1 MRFALTTAV
10 GAGDVEARSICTREI
25 FKKMVTISCAS
36 RAALA
41 SSIAVLLT
49 FGLSGCATTW
59 RPIPLTPRVALTP
72 TKGDVT
78 TQARPGA
85 PIGGIVPV
93 DVSIANGTDEPY
105 LVEPDQIFAI
115 NEQGQKI
122 MPISAN
128 EAIQEAGNANALK
141 AGLTGAAKNL
151 AIGAIAGAATG
162 AAIGAAVGTIV
173 LSPAQGALVGAAIG
187 GSVGAA
193 SGGVYGG
200 VQGQAAAHRDAE
212 TQISALSLQT
222 REAHP
227 NYSINGY
234 VFFPKGEYTSIQ
246 MTLLNEETHRTDVRT
261 SSWEGGEIATG
272 AGSAT
277 PMSVSPTPASPNVAQ
292 PSPAPLFQE
301 QRQNET
307 E

>member
-1 MRFALTTAV
+1 MLTI
-10 GAGDVEARSICTREI
+10 RSDC
-25 FKKMVTISCAS
+25 

-41 SSIAVLLT
+41 TSIAALLA
-49 FGLSGCATTW
+49 FALGGCATAW
-59 RPIPLTPRVALTP
+59 NPIPITPRVALTP

-78 TQARPGA
+78 MTARPGE
-85 PIGGIVPV
+85 PIGRIVPV

-105 LVEPDQIFAI
+105 LVQPDQVFAI
-115 NEQGQKI
+115 NQQGQRI
-122 MPISAN
+122 MPVPAN

-151 AIGAIAGAATG
+151 AIGAVAGAATG

-193 SGGVYGG
+193 GGGVYGG
-200 VQGQAAAHRDAE
+200 VQGQAAAHRDAD

-246 MTLLNEETHRTDVRT
+246 MTVLNEETHQTDTRT
-261 SSWEGGEIATG
+261 SSWDGGEIATG
-272 AGSAT
+272 TNSTTPTT
-277 PMSVSPTPASPNVAQ
+277 PMSTSPTPAIPSVVQPPPAQ
-292 PSPAPLFQE
+292 QFQ
-301 QRQNET
+301 QPRQNQT

>member
-1 MRFALTTAV
+1 ML
-10 GAGDVEARSICTREI
+10 
-25 FKKMVTISCAS
+25 TISCVY
-36 RAALA
+36 RAARAL
-41 SSIAVLLT
+41 SIAALLA
-49 FGLSGCATTW
+49 FGLGGCATTW
-59 RPIPLTPRVALTP
+59 NPIPITPRVALTP

-78 TQARPGA
+78 MQALPGE
-85 PIGGIVPV
+85 PIGSVVPV

-115 NEQGQKI
+115 NEQGQRI
-122 MPISAN
+122 MPVTSSEAIEQAGSAN
-128 EAIQEAGNANALK
+128 SLK
-141 AGLTGAAKNL
+141 AGLTGAAKNA
-151 AIGAIAGAATG
+151 AIGAVVGAATG

-193 SGGVYGG
+193 GGGVYGG
-200 VQGQAAAHRDAE
+200 AQGQAAAHHDAE

-227 NYSINGY
+227 NYSVNGY

-246 MTLLNEETHRTDVRT
+246 MTLLNEETHQTDTRT
-261 SSWEGGEIATG
+261 SSWQGGEIATG
-272 AGSAT
+272 GASAV
-277 PMSVSPTPASPNVAQ
+277 PMSTSPATISPSIVQ
-292 PSPAPLFQE
+292 PSPARQFQE
-301 QRQNET
+301 QQQNRT

>member
-1 MRFALTTAV
+1 MLSA
-10 GAGDVEARSICTREI
+10 AGDGGVRSICTRETI
-25 FKKMVTISCAS
+25 KRMLTISCVY

-41 SSIAVLLT
+41 SSIAVLLA

-59 RPIPLTPRVALTP
+59 KPIPLTPRVALTP

-78 TQARPGA
+78 TQARPGK

-105 LVEPDQIFAI
+105 LIQPDQIFAI
-115 NEQGQKI
+115 NEQGQRI
-122 MPISAN
+122 MPISTN

-141 AGLTGAAKNL
+141 AGLTGAAKNA

-193 SGGVYGG
+193 GGGVYGG

-246 MTLLNEETHRTDVRT
+246 MTVLNEETHQSDTRT
-261 SSWEGGEIATG
+261 SPWEDGESTMSSGNAI
-272 AGSAT
+272 
-277 PMSVSPTPASPNVAQ
+277 PMNTSPRAVSP
-292 PSPAPLFQE
+292 
-301 QRQNET
+301 
-307 E
+307 

>member
-1 MRFALTTAV
+1 
-10 GAGDVEARSICTREI
+10 
-25 FKKMVTISCAS
+25 MVSISCVC

-41 SSIAVLLT
+41 SSLAILLAL
-49 FGLSGCATTW
+49 GLEGCATTW
-59 RPIPLTPRVALTP
+59 RPIPITPRVALTP

-78 TQARPGA
+78 TQARPGE

-115 NEQGQKI
+115 NEQGQRI
-122 MPISAN
+122 MPVSAS

-141 AGLTGAAKNL
+141 AGLTGAAKNA
-151 AIGAIAGAATG
+151 AIGAVAGAATG

-193 SGGVYGG
+193 GGGVYGG
-200 VQGQAAAHRDAE
+200 VQGQAAAHHDAE

-246 MTLLNEETHRTDVRT
+246 MTLLNEETHQSDTRT

-272 AGSAT
+272 SGSTSSMGT
-277 PMSVSPTPASPNVAQ
+277 PPPMPVSPSVVQPPPAQ
-292 PSPAPLFQE
+292 QFQE
-301 QRQNET
+301 QRQNQT

>member
-1 MRFALTTAV
+1 MRLALTTAV
-10 GAGDVEARSICTREI
+10 GAGDGEARSICTRETI
-25 FKKMVTISCAS
+25 KRMLTISCVY

-41 SSIAVLLT
+41 SSTAVLLA

-59 RPIPLTPRVALTP
+59 KPIPLTPRVALTP

-105 LVEPDQIFAI
+105 LIQPDQIFAI
-115 NEQGQKI
+115 NEQGQRI
-122 MPISAN
+122 MPVTSS
-128 EAIQEAGNANALK
+128 EAIQEAGSANSLK
-141 AGLTGAAKNL
+141 AGLTGAAKNA
-151 AIGAIAGAATG
+151 AIGAVAGAATG

-193 SGGVYGG
+193 GGGVYGG
-200 VQGQAAAHRDAE
+200 VQGQAAAHHDAE
-212 TQISALSLQT
+212 TQISALSLQA

-246 MTLLNEETHRTDVRT
+246 MTLLNEETHQTDIRT
-261 SSWEGGEIATG
+261 SSWEGGEIARG
-272 AGSAT
+272 AISTT
-277 PMSVSPTPASPNVAQ
+277 PMSVAPTPVSPSVVQ
-292 PSPAPLFQE
+292 PSPAQQFQE
-301 QRQNET
+301 QRQNQT

>member
-1 MRFALTTAV
+1 M
-10 GAGDVEARSICTREI
+10 VEHSQLVLARSY
-25 FKKMVTISCAS
+25 KKMLTISSVC

-41 SSIAVLLT
+41 ASVAALLA
-49 FGLSGCATTW
+49 FALGGCATTW
-59 RPIPLTPRVALTP
+59 NPIPMTPRVALTP

-78 TQARPGA
+78 MQARPGE
-85 PIGGIVPV
+85 PIGRIVPV

-105 LVEPDQIFAI
+105 LVQPDQVFAI
-115 NEQGQKI
+115 NQQGQRI
-122 MPISAN
+122 MPVPAS

-151 AIGAIAGAATG
+151 AIGAVAGAATG

-193 SGGVYGG
+193 GGGVYGG
-200 VQGQAAAHRDAE
+200 VQGQAAAHRDAD

-227 NYSINGY
+227 NYSVNGY
-234 VFFPKGEYTSIQ
+234 VFFPKGEYTSLQ
-246 MTLLNEETHRTDVRT
+246 MTVLNEETHQTDTRT
-261 SSWEGGEIATG
+261 SSWDGGEIATG
-272 AGSAT
+272 TNSTT
-277 PMSVSPTPASPNVAQ
+277 PMSISPTPAIPSVVQPPPAQ
-292 PSPAPLFQE
+292 PLPNQ
-301 QRQNET
+301 T

>member
-1 MRFALTTAV
+1 MGSTGCV
-10 GAGDVEARSICTREI
+10 
-25 FKKMVTISCAS
+25 S
-36 RAALA
+36 RAAAASLA
-41 SSIAVLLT
+41 VVLA
-49 FGLSGCATTW
+49 FGLAGCATTW
-59 RPIPLTPRVALTP
+59 NPIPITPRVALTP

-78 TQARPGA
+78 MQARPGA
-85 PIGGIVPV
+85 PIGRIVPV

-105 LVEPDQIFAI
+105 LVQPDQVFAI
-115 NEQGQKI
+115 NQQGQRI
-122 MPISAN
+122 MPISAS
-128 EAIQEAGNANALK
+128 EAIQEAGNSNALK

-193 SGGVYGG
+193 GGGVYGG
-200 VQGQAAAHRDAE
+200 VQGQAAAHHDAD

-246 MTLLNEETHRTDVRT
+246 MTLLNEETHQTDTRT
-261 SSWEGGEIATG
+261 SSWDGGEIAR
-272 AGSAT
+272 GSNSAIPMIT
-277 PMSVSPTPASPNVAQ
+277 PPAVVSPSVVP
-292 PSPAPLFQE
+292 PSPAQQFQD
-301 QRQNET
+301 QRQNQT

>member
-1 MRFALTTAV
+1 M
-10 GAGDVEARSICTREI
+10 
-25 FKKMVTISCAS
+25 
-36 RAALA
+36 
-41 SSIAVLLT
+41 
-49 FGLSGCATTW
+49 
-59 RPIPLTPRVALTP
+59 
-72 TKGDVT
+72 
-78 TQARPGA
+78 QARPGA
-85 PIGGIVPV
+85 PIGRIVPV

-105 LVEPDQIFAI
+105 LVQPDQVFAI
-115 NEQGQKI
+115 NEQGQRI
-122 MPISAN
+122 MPISAS

-141 AGLTGAAKNL
+141 AGLTGAAKNA
-151 AIGAIAGAATG
+151 AIGAVVGAATG

-193 SGGVYGG
+193 GGGVAGG
-200 VQGQAAAHRDAE
+200 MQGQAAAHHDAE

-246 MTLLNEETHRTDVRT
+246 MTLLNEETHQTDTRT

-272 AGSAT
+272 GTSIPMSPSAT
-277 PMSVSPTPASPNVAQ
+277 PVSPSLAQ
-292 PSPAPLFQE
+292 PSPVPQFQE
-301 QRQNET
+301 QHQIQT

>member
-1 MRFALTTAV
+1 
-10 GAGDVEARSICTREI
+10 
-25 FKKMVTISCAS
+25 
-36 RAALA
+36 
-41 SSIAVLLT
+41 
-49 FGLSGCATTW
+49 
-59 RPIPLTPRVALTP
+59 
-72 TKGDVT
+72 
-78 TQARPGA
+78 
-85 PIGGIVPV
+85 
-93 DVSIANGTDEPY
+93 
-105 LVEPDQIFAI
+105 
-115 NEQGQKI
+115 
-122 MPISAN
+122 MPISAG
-128 EAIQEAGNANALK
+128 EAIQEAGNSNALK

-193 SGGVYGG
+193 GGGVYGG
-200 VQGQAAAHRDAE
+200 VQGQAAAHHDAD

-246 MTLLNEETHRTDVRT
+246 MTLLNEETHQTDTRT
-261 SSWEGGEIATG
+261 SSWDGGEIAR
-272 AGSAT
+272 GSNSAIPMIT
-277 PMSVSPTPASPNVAQ
+277 PPAVVSPSVVP
-292 PSPAPLFQE
+292 PSPAQQFQD
-301 QRQNET
+301 QRQNQT

>member
-1 MRFALTTAV
+1 MLKHSQSVRV
-10 GAGDVEARSICTREI
+10 RSDE
-25 FKKMVTISCAS
+25 KMVTISCVY
-36 RAALA
+36 RAALV
-41 SSIAVLLT
+41 SSFAILLAL
-49 FGLSGCATTW
+49 GLSGCATTW
-59 RPIPLTPRVALTP
+59 RPIPITPRVALTP

-78 TQARPGA
+78 TQARPGE

-115 NEQGQKI
+115 NEQGQRI
-122 MPISAN
+122 MPVSAN

-193 SGGVYGG
+193 GGGVYGG
-200 VQGQAAAHRDAE
+200 VQGQAAAHHDAE

-246 MTLLNEETHRTDVRT
+246 MTLLNEETHQTDIRT

-272 AGSAT
+272 GSSTT
-277 PMSVSPTPASPNVAQ
+277 PMSASPTPVSPNVA
-292 PSPAPLFQE
+292 PSSPAGQFQE
-301 QRQNET
+301 QHQNQT

>member
-1 MRFALTTAV
+1 ML
-10 GAGDVEARSICTREI
+10 
-25 FKKMVTISCAS
+25 TISCVY

-41 SSIAVLLT
+41 SSIAALLA

-59 RPIPLTPRVALTP
+59 RPIPITPRVALTP

-78 TQARPGA
+78 TQAHPGK

-115 NEQGQKI
+115 NEQGQRI

-141 AGLTGAAKNL
+141 AGLTGAAKNA

-193 SGGVYGG
+193 GGGVYGG
-200 VQGQAAAHRDAE
+200 VQGQASAHHDAE

-246 MTLLNEETHRTDVRT
+246 MNLLNEETHQTDTRT

-272 AGSAT
+272 GSSAT
-277 PMSVSPTPASPNVAQ
+277 PMSTLSTTVVPATPQPPPTQ
-292 PSPAPLFQE
+292 QFQE
-301 QRQNET
+301 QRQNQT

>member
-1 MRFALTTAV
+1 MVKHSQLV
-10 GAGDVEARSICTREI
+10 PCEI
-25 FKKMVTISCAS
+25 LQKMLTISSVC
-36 RAALA
+36 RAALTA
-41 SSIAVLLT
+41 SIAALLA
-49 FGLSGCATTW
+49 FALVGCATTW
-59 RPIPLTPRVALTP
+59 NPIPITPRVALTP

-78 TQARPGA
+78 MQAKPGE
-85 PIGGIVPV
+85 PIGQIVPV
-93 DVSIANGTDEPY
+93 DVSIANGTDQPY
-105 LVEPDQIFAI
+105 LVQPDQIFAI
-115 NEQGQKI
+115 NQQGQRI
-122 MPISAN
+122 MPVPSN

-151 AIGAIAGAATG
+151 AIGAIAGAPTG

-193 SGGVYGG
+193 GGGVYGG
-200 VQGQAAAHRDAE
+200 VQGQAAAHHDAE

-246 MTLLNEETHRTDVRT
+246 MTLLNEETHQTDIRT

-272 AGSAT
+272 GISTIPTGTLSTTVVPAT
-277 PMSVSPTPASPNVAQ
+277 PQPFPAQ
-292 PSPAPLFQE
+292 QFQE
-301 QRQNET
+301 QRQNQT

>member
-1 MRFALTTAV
+1 MLTTSSV
-10 GAGDVEARSICTREI
+10 C
-25 FKKMVTISCAS
+25 

-41 SSIAVLLT
+41 ASIAALFAFFL
-49 FGLSGCATTW
+49 GGCATTW
-59 RPIPLTPRVALTP
+59 NPIPITPRVALTP

-78 TQARPGA
+78 MQAHPGE
-85 PIGGIVPV
+85 PIGRIVPV

-105 LVEPDQIFAI
+105 LVQPDQIFAI
-115 NEQGQKI
+115 NQQGQRI
-122 MPISAN
+122 MPVPSN

-193 SGGVYGG
+193 GGGVYGG
-200 VQGQAAAHRDAE
+200 VQGQAAAHRDAD

-246 MTLLNEETHRTDVRT
+246 MTVLNEETHQTDTRT
-261 SSWEGGEIATG
+261 SSWDGGEIATG
-272 AGSAT
+272 ANST
-277 PMSVSPTPASPNVAQ
+277 IPMSTSPTPVSPSVVQPLPAQ
-292 PSPAPLFQE
+292 KFQ
-301 QRQNET
+301 QPPQNQT

>member
-1 MRFALTTAV
+1 ML
-10 GAGDVEARSICTREI
+10 
-25 FKKMVTISCAS
+25 TISSVC
-36 RAALA
+36 RAALTA
-41 SSIAVLLT
+41 SIAALLA
-49 FGLSGCATTW
+49 FALVGCATTW
-59 RPIPLTPRVALTP
+59 NPIPITPRVALTP

-78 TQARPGA
+78 MQAKPGE
-85 PIGGIVPV
+85 PIGQIVPV

-105 LVEPDQIFAI
+105 LVQPDQIFAI
-115 NEQGQKI
+115 NQQGQRI
-122 MPISAN
+122 MPVPSN

-162 AAIGAAVGTIV
+162 AAMGTIV

-193 SGGVYGG
+193 GGGVYGG
-200 VQGQAAAHRDAE
+200 VQGQAAAHRDAD

-246 MTLLNEETHRTDVRT
+246 MTVLNEETHQTDTRT
-261 SSWEGGEIATG
+261 SSWDGGEIATG
-272 AGSAT
+272 TNST
-277 PMSVSPTPASPNVAQ
+277 IPMSISPTPVSPSVAPQ
-292 PSPAPLFQE
+292 PPPAQQFQPPP
-301 QRQNET
+301 QNQT

>member
-1 MRFALTTAV
+1 ML
-10 GAGDVEARSICTREI
+10 
-25 FKKMVTISCAS
+25 TISCVYRTA
-36 RAALA
+36 RAL
-41 SSIAVLLT
+41 SIAVLLA
-49 FGLSGCATTW
+49 FGLGGCATTW
-59 RPIPLTPRVALTP
+59 NPIPITPRVALTP

-78 TQARPGA
+78 MQALPGE
-85 PIGGIVPV
+85 PIGGVVPV

-115 NEQGQKI
+115 NEQGQRI
-122 MPISAN
+122 MPVTSS
-128 EAIQEAGNANALK
+128 EAIQQAGSANSLK
-141 AGLTGAAKNL
+141 AGLTGAAKNA
-151 AIGAIAGAATG
+151 AIGAVVGAATG

-193 SGGVYGG
+193 GGGVYGG
-200 VQGQAAAHRDAE
+200 AQGQAAAHHDAE

-227 NYSINGY
+227 NYSVNGY

-246 MTLLNEETHRTDVRT
+246 MTLLNEETHQTDTRT
-261 SSWEGGEIATG
+261 SSWQGGEIATG
-272 AGSAT
+272 GASAV
-277 PMSVSPTPASPNVAQ
+277 PMSTSPATISPSIVQ
-292 PSPAPLFQE
+292 PSPARQFQE
-301 QRQNET
+301 QQQNRT

>member
-1 MRFALTTAV
+1 ML
-10 GAGDVEARSICTREI
+10 
-25 FKKMVTISCAS
+25 TISSVC
-36 RAALA
+36 RAALGA
-41 SSIAVLLT
+41 SIAALLA
-49 FGLSGCATTW
+49 FALSGCATTW
-59 RPIPLTPRVALTP
+59 NPIPITPRVALTP

-78 TQARPGA
+78 MQAKPGE
-85 PIGGIVPV
+85 PIGRIVPV

-105 LVEPDQIFAI
+105 LVQPDQVFAI
-115 NEQGQKI
+115 NQQGQRI
-122 MPISAN
+122 MPVPES

-151 AIGAIAGAATG
+151 AIGAVAGAATG

-173 LSPAQGALVGAAIG
+173 LAPAQGALVGAAIG

-193 SGGVYGG
+193 GGGVYGG
-200 VQGQAAAHRDAE
+200 VQGQAAAHRDAD

-246 MTLLNEETHRTDVRT
+246 MTVLNEETHQTDTRT
-261 SSWEGGEIATG
+261 SSWNGGEIATG
-272 AGSAT
+272 TIGT
-277 PMSVSPTPASPNVAQ
+277 IPMSTSPTPAIPSVAQ
-292 PSPAPLFQE
+292 PSPA
-301 QRQNET
+301 QNQT

>member
-1 MRFALTTAV
+1 ML
-10 GAGDVEARSICTREI
+10 
-25 FKKMVTISCAS
+25 TISCVC
-36 RAALA
+36 RAAVA
-41 SSIAVLLT
+41 ASIATLLA
-49 FGLSGCATTW
+49 FGLGGCATTW
-59 RPIPLTPRVALTP
+59 QPIPLTPRVALTP
-72 TKGDVT
+72 IKGNIS
-78 TQARPGA
+78 TQAQPGK

-105 LVEPDQIFAI
+105 LIQPDQIFAI
-115 NEQGQKI
+115 NEQGQRI
-122 MPISAN
+122 MPISTN

-193 SGGVYGG
+193 GGGVYGG
-200 VQGQAAAHRDAE
+200 MQGQSAAHRDAD
-212 TQISALSLQT
+212 TQISALALQT

-246 MTLLNEETHRTDVRT
+246 VTLLNEETHQTDTRT
-261 SSWEGGEIATG
+261 SSWQGGEIATG
-272 AGSAT
+272 VANAV
-277 PMSVSPTPASPNVAQ
+277 PMSPSPAAVSPSVVQ
-292 PSPAPLFQE
+292 PSPAPQFQE
-301 QRQNET
+301 QRQNLVE
-307 E
+307 

>member
-1 MRFALTTAV
+1 M
-10 GAGDVEARSICTREI
+10 
-25 FKKMVTISCAS
+25 
-36 RAALA
+36 
-41 SSIAVLLT
+41 
-49 FGLSGCATTW
+49 
-59 RPIPLTPRVALTP
+59 
-72 TKGDVT
+72 
-78 TQARPGA
+78 QARPGA
-85 PIGGIVPV
+85 PIGRIVPV

-105 LVEPDQIFAI
+105 LVQPDQVFAI
-115 NEQGQKI
+115 NEQGQRI
-122 MPISAN
+122 MPISAS

-141 AGLTGAAKNL
+141 AGLTGAAKNA

-193 SGGVYGG
+193 GGGVAGG
-200 VQGQAAAHRDAE
+200 VQGQSAAHRDAE

-246 MTLLNEETHRTDVRT
+246 MTLLNEETHQTDTRT

-272 AGSAT
+272 GVTSIPMNPSAT
-277 PMSVSPTPASPNVAQ
+277 PVSPSVVQPLPAQ
-292 PSPAPLFQE
+292 QFQD
-301 QRQNET
+301 QHQNQT

>member
-1 MRFALTTAV
+1 MVKHSQFVRV
-10 GAGDVEARSICTREI
+10 RSDKRM
-25 FKKMVTISCAS
+25 FNISCVY

-41 SSIAVLLT
+41 SSIAVLLA

-59 RPIPLTPRVALTP
+59 RPSPLTPRVALTP

-115 NEQGQKI
+115 NEQGQRI
-122 MPISAN
+122 MPVPSS

-151 AIGAIAGAATG
+151 AIGAVAGAATG

-193 SGGVYGG
+193 GGGVYGG
-200 VQGQAAAHRDAE
+200 MQGQAAAHHDAD

-246 MTLLNEETHRTDVRT
+246 MTVLNEETHQTDTRT
-261 SSWEGGEIATG
+261 SSWDGGEIATG
-272 AGSAT
+272 TNST
-277 PMSVSPTPASPNVAQ
+277 IPMSISPTPAIPSIVQPPPAQ
-292 PSPAPLFQE
+292 PLPNQ
-301 QRQNET
+301 T

>member
-1 MRFALTTAV
+1 MGSTGCV
-10 GAGDVEARSICTREI
+10 HP
-25 FKKMVTISCAS
+25 
-36 RAALA
+36 AATA
-41 SSIAVLLT
+41 SSLAVVLA
-49 FGLSGCATTW
+49 FGLAGCATTW
-59 RPIPLTPRVALTP
+59 NPIPITPRVALTP

-78 TQARPGA
+78 MQARPGA
-85 PIGGIVPV
+85 PIGRIVPV

-105 LVEPDQIFAI
+105 LVQPDQVFAI
-115 NEQGQKI
+115 NQQGQRI
-122 MPISAN
+122 MPISAS
-128 EAIQEAGNANALK
+128 EAIQEAGNSNALK

-193 SGGVYGG
+193 GGGVYGG
-200 VQGQAAAHRDAE
+200 VQGQAAAHHDAD

-246 MTLLNEETHRTDVRT
+246 MTLLNEETHQTDTRT
-261 SSWEGGEIATG
+261 SSWDGGEIAR
-272 AGSAT
+272 GSNSAIPMIT
-277 PMSVSPTPASPNVAQ
+277 PPAVVSPSVVP
-292 PSPAPLFQE
+292 PSPAQQFQD
-301 QRQNET
+301 QRQNQT